1 MKNRTQTHN
10 MKLHAKQ
17 NKHKFLI
24 SLDDDPKAASGAG
37 LLVDTQA
44 KTVQR
49 VKDVPKLRKQ
59 SRWEPITGSD
69 PTLDELVQ
77 RVPAL
82 RRYRGIEVRLPAGE
96 TAWIRWRQWSS
107 ESAAAQKLLADT
119 TQAISIPAYEPD
131 GDYFL
136 AVQAVT
142 ILGGEILDAPRSV
155 LILEDEA
162 Y

>member
-1 MKNRTQTHN
+1 

-24 SLDDDPKAASGAG
+24 SLDDDPKAAPGAG
-37 LLVDTQA
+37 LVADTHA
-44 KTVQR
+44 GTVQR
-49 VKDVPKLRKQ
+49 VKDMQKLRKQ

-69 PTLDELVQ
+69 PTLDKLVQ
-77 RVPAL
+77 SIPAL
-82 RRYRGIEVRLPAGE
+82 RRYRGIEIRLSSGE

-119 TQAISIPAYEPD
+119 TQAITLPTYEPD

-136 AVQAVT
+136 AAQAIT
-142 ILGGEILDAPRSV
+142 LLGGEILDAPRSV